1 MHLMFERGLP
11 STGKN
16 GWVCDTRDDVVLLD
30 EPSDEEDVIDEGKW
44 MLFYPKS
51 DMDKRWLEA
60 CEHLHFGEFGVV
72 NMIQASTFGRNQ
84 THANG
89 VIVFYIDRAKTD
101 IVLETGRHIMNAMRY
116 QDTMFYKT
124 NQQSREKCP
133 PRKYTLQIQ
142 PEYECPFDNVTI
154 LHS

>member
-1 MHLMFERGLP
+1 MPLLFERGLP

-16 GWVCDTRDDVVLLD
+16 GWVSDCRDENVLLD
-30 EPSDEEDVIDEGKW
+30 EPSDEEDVVDEGKW

-72 NMIQASTFGRNQ
+72 NLIQASTFGRSQ
-84 THANG
+84 THTNG
-89 VIVFYIDRAKTD
+89 VIVFHIDRAKRDT
-101 IVLETGRHIMNAMRY
+101 VMETGRLIMDTMHY

-124 NQQSREKCP
+124 NQQSREACP
-133 PRKYTLQIQ
+133 PRKFMLKLE
-142 PEYECPFDNVTI
+142 PEYEDAFADIN
-154 LHS
+154 LLQA